1 MKNIFAKI
9 AATAVATAAISGA
22 IAVDA
27 FAATLKPTPLI
38 FDDDGSQDGMTALAY
53 MLANPKFEIE
63 AITIASGIARPE
75 VFVNNVERML
85 GRLNVTG
92 IPVGIGNPNP
102 LAGNNAFPEFVRDG
116 SDSFWAPFVTLP
128 DTAPPVE
135 KRSAAELIVETVK
148 NSPEPVA
155 ILATGP
161 LTNIA
166 EALRLDPTIIDNISV
181 VEIMGGAVFVPGNLT
196 TFPDPP
202 FSTNTTAEFNIWIDP
217 LAAQEVFS
225 AAAKGLKIQLTP
237 LDATNKIEFGRED
250 YEAWIA
256 TGTPESLIAAEF
268 LDFALTVIQ
277 SDDDPNP
284 VWDLVAAINLSEPD
298 FSAETMLSL
307 NVDTESAPGENQGQ
321 TFVDANGFPVLVSLN
336 PSFDN
341 VPFNAGNLFAYLEES
356 KSVPEP
362 ATAGGLLVVGAL
374 GAALTRQKK
383 QAK

>member
-1 MKNIFAKI
+1 MRNIFTEI
-9 AATAVATAAISGA
+9 AATAVTTVAFSGA
-22 IAVDA
+22 FAVNA
-27 FAATLKPTPLI
+27 FAATMKPTPLI

-63 AITIASGIARPE
+63 AITIAQGIARPE
-75 VFVNNVERML
+75 IFVNNVERML

-92 IPVGIGNPNP
+92 IPLGIGSPNP
-102 LAGNNAFPEFVRDG
+102 VAGNNAFPDFVRDG

-128 DTAPPVE
+128 DSAPPAE

-166 EALRLDPTIIDNISV
+166 EALRLDPTIINNISV

-202 FSTNTTAEFNIWIDP
+202 FSTNSTAEFNIWIDP
-217 LAAQEVFS
+217 LAAQEIFS
-225 AAAKGLKIQLTP
+225 AAEKGLKIQLTP
-237 LDATNKIEFGRED
+237 LDATNKIEFSRED
-250 YEAWIA
+250 YQAWIE

-277 SDDDPNP
+277 NDDDPNA
-284 VWDLVAAINLSEPD
+284 VWDLVAAINLSESD
-298 FSAETMLSL
+298 FSTETLLSL
-307 NVDTESAPGENQGQ
+307 NVDTESAPGENQGR
-321 TFVDANGFPVLVSLN
+321 TFVDENGFPVFVSLN

-341 VPFNAGNLFAYLEES
+341 VPFNEGNLFAYLEES

-362 ATAGGLLVVGAL
+362 TTTAGLLVFGAL
-374 GAALTRQKK
+374 GAVLTRQKK
-383 QAK
+383 QTK